1 MIKDDVQ
8 LIQRILSGDDAAF
21 TVLVRKHQKRVHA
34 LAWRKVGDFHYAE
47 EITQDTFLQVY
58 KKLATLKDPRQFSG
72 WLYVM
77 TNRIC
82 SNWMRKN
89 NPELQSLE
97 TTPMED
103 LEKSAYAHHVSEQ
116 REIESTERRHEITK
130 RLLEELP
137 ESERTVMTL
146 YYLGEMTTREISRFL
161 GVSVHTITSRLQR
174 AKRRLQQDEER
185 LVQEILGRIQLPDSL
200 IENIAQGIADMKPA
214 PLPTGKPLLPW
225 AALGAAAVLV
235 LLLLGLSNKYL
246 ARFQTPYSFEAAS
259 EPTIEIIEASI
270 ILETD
275 AKPAKRNQIGRATMT
290 GKIGSTGLHG
300 TETVS
305 TPRAP
310 VHPEETDTWMPDPA
324 LRDAIREELAL
335 PAVVPLTKERLL
347 QLRHLNAGGEGITDL
362 KGLEFAHNLVNLH
375 LGNAGNYI
383 TDLSPLATLTFL
395 THLNVGG
402 NQVANLK
409 PLTNLTHLTR
419 LSLWNNQ
426 VTDISPLSSL
436 TALTYLN
443 LADNYVSD
451 LRPLGHLVHLDE
463 LDLFDNEIV
472 DIAPLTDLKNLRHL
486 TLTDN
491 HIQNVSPLERLTQME
506 VLRIKGNPIKNL
518 WPLSNL
524 NLMDLKYDALPD
536 PTTPTPPAEAWI
548 PDPALRAAIRGELG
562 ILPDV
567 PLTKEELP
575 RLHYLD
581 ADQKGVRNIT
591 GLAFAT
597 NLRELHLSEN
607 PITDLHPLA
616 SLTQLESLDL
626 WGLSPDTLNL
636 DLRPLAE
643 LINLEKLSLGKNRI
657 ADIHLLAGLRN
668 LRTLELAHNDISDI
682 RPLAA
687 LTNLKELSLKWNKIT
702 DIHLLAKLKSL
713 RTLDLSYN
721 NISDISPLANLTQ
734 LRTLW
739 IQENLI
745 TDFTR
750 LSDLNL
756 TDLRYDA
763 VTEQT
768 RQTQASKTWMPDPA
782 LQAAVRG
789 ELGLLP
795 GVPLTK
801 EKMLRL
807 EYLYAEGRD
816 ILDITGLAFAANL
829 RELHLNKNPITDL
842 RPLVNLTKLETLHLR
857 DIVPTSGNLD
867 IHPLENLINL
877 KKLTLQRN
885 GISDISPLSRLTQLQ
900 TLGIEGNPITDL
912 SPLFGLNLTELDVSN
927 SPLTDLRQLA
937 NLTTLEYLCLEKSQ
951 ISDISPLAGLNRL
964 RILDIRYNAIENIH
978 PLAGLVTLR
987 RLWIQGNPIVDFS
1000 PLSELPLTDFRH
1012 DQVYEDPP
1020 TRGSRP

>member
-21 TVLVRKHQKRVHA
+21 TALVRKHQKSVHA

-89 NPELQSLE
+89 NPALQALE

-103 LEKSAYAHHVSEQ
+103 LEKSAYTRYVSEQ
-116 REIESTERRHEITK
+116 REIESAEHRHEIAK
-130 RLLEELP
+130 KLLEELP

-174 AKRRLQQDEER
+174 AKKRLQQDEER
-185 LVQEILGRIQLPDSL
+185 WVQEMLGHVQLPDSL
-200 IENIAQGIADMKPA
+200 IENIVQGVADMKPA
-214 PLPTGKPLLPW
+214 PTATGKPLLPW
-225 AALGAAAVLV
+225 EAFGAATILV
-235 LLLLGLSNKYL
+235 LLLLGISNKYL
-246 ARFQTPYSFEAAS
+246 SRFQRPYNFEAAS
-259 EPTIEIIEASI
+259 EPTIEIIEAPI
-270 ILETD
+270 VLQTD
-275 AKPAKRNQIGRATMT
+275 AKPAKRNQIGRATAT
-290 GKIGSTGLHG
+290 GKISSTGLHG

-305 TPRAP
+305 TPKAP
-310 VHPEETDTWMPDPA
+310 LHPEATDPWMPDPA

-335 PAVVPLTKERLL
+335 PAVVPLTKETLL
-347 QLRHLNAGGEGITDL
+347 QLRHLHTGGKGITDL

-383 TDLSPLATLTFL
+383 ADLSPLATLTSL

-409 PLTNLTHLTR
+409 PLTNLTHLTG
-419 LSLWNNQ
+419 LSLWNNR
-426 VTDISPLSSL
+426 VTDISPLSAL

-451 LRPLGHLVHLDE
+451 LRPLARLIRLDE
-463 LDLFDNEIV
+463 LDLFDNKIV

-486 TLTDN
+486 ILTDN
-491 HIQNVSPLERLTQME
+491 HIQDVSPLEGLTQMQ
-506 VLRIKGNPIKNL
+506 VLRVKGNPIKDF

-524 NLMDLKYDALPD
+524 NLIDLKYDAVLN
-536 PTTPTPPAEAWI
+536 PTAPTPPAEAWM
-548 PDPALRAAIRGELG
+548 PDPALQAAIRGELG
-562 ILPDV
+562 LLPDIL
-567 PLTKEELP
+567 LTKEHLP
-575 RLHYLD
+575 MLHYLD

-607 PITDLHPLA
+607 PITDLRPLA
-616 SLTQLESLDL
+616 NLMQLESLDL
-626 WGLSPDTLNL
+626 CGLSPDTPNL
-636 DLRPLAE
+636 DLRPLAG
-643 LINLEKLSLGKNRI
+643 LTNLEALSLGRNGI
-657 ADIHLLAGLRN
+657 ADIHLLAGLKN
-668 LRTLELAHNDISDI
+668 
-682 RPLAA
+682 
-687 LTNLKELSLKWNKIT
+687 
-702 DIHLLAKLKSL
+702 L

-721 NISDISPLANLTQ
+721 NISDIRPLANLTQ

-739 IQENLI
+739 IQENLV

-750 LSDLNL
+750 LSELNL
-756 TDLRYDA
+756 TDLKYDA
-763 VTEQT
+763 VAVQT
-768 RQTQASKTWMPDPA
+768 PQTQASEAWMPDPA
-782 LQAAVRG
+782 LRTAVRG

-801 EKMLRL
+801 EEMLKL
-807 EYLYAEGRD
+807 VYLYAEGRD
-816 ILDITGLAFAANL
+816 IRDITGLAFATNL

-842 RPLVNLTKLETLHLR
+842 RPLVSLTKLETLHLR
-857 DIVPTSGNLD
+857 DIVPISGNLD
-867 IHPLENLINL
+867 IHPLGNLINL
-877 KKLTLQRN
+877 KRLTLQRN

-912 SPLFGLNLTELDVSN
+912 SPLFRLNLRELDLSN

-987 RLWIQGNPIVDFS
+987 RLWIQGNPIRDFS
-1000 PLSELPLTDFRH
+1000 PLSGLPLTDFRH
-1012 DQVYEDPP
+1012 DQVSD
-1020 TRGSRP
+1020 R

>member
-21 TVLVRKHQKRVHA
+21 TALVRKHQKSVHA

-58 KKLATLKDPRQFSG
+58 NKLATLKDPRQFSG

-89 NPELQSLE
+89 NPALQSLE

-103 LEKSAYAHHVSEQ
+103 LEKSAYAHHLSEQ
-116 REIESTERRHEITK
+116 REIEATEHRHEIAK

-185 LVQEILGRIQLPDSL
+185 LVQEMLGRVQLPDSL
-200 IENIAQGIADMKPA
+200 IENIVQGVADMKPA
-214 PLPTGKPLLPW
+214 PPATGKPLLPW
-225 AALGAAAVLV
+225 AALGAAAILV
-235 LLLLGLSNKYL
+235 LLLLGISNKYL
-246 ARFQTPYSFEAAS
+246 ARFQRPYSFEAAS
-259 EPTIEIIEASI
+259 EPTIEIIEAPI
-270 ILETD
+270 VLETE
-275 AKPAKRNQIGRATMT
+275 AKPAKRNRIGRATMT
-290 GKIGSTGLHG
+290 GKISSTGLHG

-305 TPRAP
+305 TPKAP
-310 VHPEETDTWMPDPA
+310 LHPEATDPWMPDPA

-335 PAVVPLTKERLL
+335 PAVVPVTKETLL
-347 QLRHLNAGGEGITDL
+347 QLRHLHTGGKGITNL
-362 KGLEFAHNLVNLH
+362 KGLEFAHNLANLH

-383 TDLSPLATLTFL
+383 TDLSPLATLISL
-395 THLNVGG
+395 TYLNVGG

-409 PLTNLTHLTR
+409 PLTNLTRLTG
-419 LSLWNNQ
+419 LSLWNNR

-443 LADNYVSD
+443 LAGNYVSD
-451 LRPLGHLVHLDE
+451 LRPLAHLIHLNK

-472 DIAPLTDLKNLRHL
+472 DISPLTNLKNLRHL
-486 TLTDN
+486 ILTN
-491 HIQNVSPLERLTQME
+491 NYIQDVSPLEGLTQME
-506 VLRIKGNPIKNL
+506 VLRIKGNPIEDF

-524 NLMDLKYDALPD
+524 NLIDLKYDAIPD
-536 PTTPTPPAEAWI
+536 LTAPTPPSEAWM
-548 PDPALRAAIRGELG
+548 PDPVLRAAIRGELG

-567 PLTKEELP
+567 PLTKEKLP
-575 RLHYLD
+575 MLHYLD
-581 ADQKGVRNIT
+581 ADRKGVRNIT

-607 PITDLHPLA
+607 PITNLRPLA
-616 SLTQLESLDL
+616 NLTQLESLDL
-626 WGLSPDTLNL
+626 WGLSPDAPNL
-636 DLRPLAE
+636 DLRPLAG
-643 LINLEKLSLGKNRI
+643 LINLEELSLGKNRI
-657 ADIHLLAGLRN
+657 VDVQLLAGLRN
-668 LRTLELAHNDISDI
+668 LRTLDLSHNDISDI

-687 LTNLKELSLKWNKIT
+687 LTNLEELSLKWNRIV
-702 DIHLLAKLKSL
+702 DVQLLAELKNL

-721 NISDISPLANLTQ
+721 NISDIRPLANLTQ

-739 IQENLI
+739 IQENLV

-750 LSDLNL
+750 LSELNL
-756 TDLRYDA
+756 TDLKYDA
-763 VTEQT
+763 GTQQT
-768 RQTQASKTWMPDPA
+768 PQTQTSKAWMPDPA
-782 LQAAVRG
+782 LRAAVRG

-795 GVPLTK
+795 GVPLRK

-816 ILDITGLAFAANL
+816 ILDITGLAFATNL

-867 IHPLENLINL
+867 IHPLADLINL

-912 SPLFGLNLTELDVSN
+912 SPLFRLNLKELDLSN

-987 RLWIQGNPIVDFS
+987 RLWIQGNPIRDFS
-1000 PLSELPLTDFRH
+1000 PLSGLPLTDFRH
-1012 DQVYEDPP
+1012 DQVSD
-1020 TRGSRP
+1020 R

>member
-8 LIQRILSGDDAAF
+8 LIQRILSGDDTAF
-21 TVLVRKHQKRVHA
+21 TALVRKHQKSVHA

-89 NPELQSLE
+89 RLALQSLE
-97 TTPMED
+97 TTAMED
-103 LEKSAYAHHVSEQ
+103 LEKSAYARYVSEQ
-116 REIESTERRHEITK
+116 RETESTEHRHQIAK

-174 AKRRLQQDEER
+174 AKKRLQQDEER
-185 LVQEILGRIQLPDSL
+185 LVQEMLGRVQLPDSL
-200 IENIAQGIADMKPA
+200 IENIVQGIADVKPTPTA
-214 PLPTGKPLLPW
+214 TGKPLLPW
-225 AALGAAAVLV
+225 AAFGAATILV
-235 LLLLGLSNKYL
+235 LLLLGISNKYL
-246 ARFQTPYSFEAAS
+246 ARFQRPYNFEAAS
-259 EPTIEIIEASI
+259 EPTIEIIEAPI
-270 ILETD
+270 VLETD
-275 AKPAKRNQIGRATMT
+275 AKPAKRNQIGRATTT
-290 GKIGSTGLHG
+290 GKISGTGLHG

-305 TPRAP
+305 TPKAP
-310 VHPEETDTWMPDPA
+310 LHPEATDPWMPDPA
-324 LRDAIREELAL
+324 LRDAIREALAL
-335 PAVVPLTKERLL
+335 PVAVPLTKEALL
-347 QLRHLNAGGEGITDL
+347 QLHHLHTGGKGITDL

-383 TDLSPLATLTFL
+383 TDLSPLATLTSL

-402 NQVANLK
+402 NQVENLK
-409 PLTNLTHLTR
+409 PLTNLTHLTD
-419 LSLWNNQ
+419 LSLWNNR
-426 VTDISPLSSL
+426 VTDVSPLSSL

-443 LADNYVSD
+443 LADNYVNH
-451 LRPLGHLVHLDE
+451 LRPLARLIHLDE
-463 LDLFDNEIV
+463 LDLFGNEIV
-472 DIAPLTDLKNLRHL
+472 DIAPLTDLTNLRHL
-486 TLTDN
+486 ILTNN
-491 HIQNVSPLERLTQME
+491 HIQDISPLEGLTQME
-506 VLRIKGNPIKNL
+506 VLQIKGNPIEDL

-524 NLMDLKYDALPD
+524 NLIDLKYDAIPD
-536 PTTPTPPAEAWI
+536 LTAPTPPAEAWM
-548 PDPALRAAIRGELG
+548 PDPVLRAAVRGELG
-562 ILPDV
+562 LLPDV
-567 PLTKEELP
+567 PLTKEKLP
-575 RLHYLD
+575 MLHYLD
-581 ADQKGVRNIT
+581 ADRKGVHNIT

-597 NLRELHLSEN
+597 NLTELHLSEN
-607 PITDLHPLA
+607 PITDLRPLA
-616 SLTQLESLDL
+616 NLTQLESLDL
-626 WGLSPDTLNL
+626 WGLSPDAPNL
-636 DLRPLAE
+636 DLRPLAR

-687 LTNLKELSLKWNKIT
+687 LTNLAELSLKWNRIA
-702 DIHLLAKLKSL
+702 DIHLLAELTNL

-721 NISDISPLANLTQ
+721 NISDIRPLANLTQ

-739 IQENLI
+739 IQENPV

-750 LSDLNL
+750 LSELNL
-756 TDLRYDA
+756 TDLKYDA
-763 VTEQT
+763 GTKQT
-768 RQTQASKTWMPDPA
+768 PRAQASEAWMPDPA
-782 LQAAVRG
+782 LHAAICG

-795 GVPLTK
+795 GDPLTK

-807 EYLYAEGRD
+807 EYLYAERKG
-816 ILDITGLAFAANL
+816 IHDITGLAFATNL

-842 RPLVNLTKLETLHLR
+842 QPLVNLTNLEVLHLR
-857 DIVPTSGNLD
+857 DIAPTATAVNLD
-867 IHPLENLINL
+867 IYPLQNLINL

-885 GISDISPLSRLTQLQ
+885 GIPDISPLSRLTQLQ

-912 SPLFGLNLTELDVSN
+912 SPLFGLNLRELDVSN
-927 SPLTDLRQLA
+927 SPLIDLRQLA
-937 NLTTLEYLCLEKSQ
+937 NLTSLEYLCLEKSQ

-964 RILDIRYNAIENIH
+964 RILDIRYNAIENVH
-978 PLAGLVTLR
+978 PLAGLVALQK
-987 RLWIQGNPIVDFS
+987 LWIQGNPIRDFS
-1000 PLSELPLTDFRH
+1000 PLSGLPLTDFRH
-1012 DQVYEDPP
+1012 DQISD
-1020 TRGSRP
+1020 R

>member
-21 TVLVRKHQKRVHA
+21 TALVRKHQKSVHA

-58 KKLATLKDPRQFSG
+58 KKLATLKNPRQFSG

-82 SNWMRKN
+82 LNWLRDN
-89 NPELQSLE
+89 APALQSLE
-97 TTPMED
+97 TIPMED

-116 REIESTERRHEITK
+116 REMEATERRHEIAK
-130 RLLEELP
+130 RLLEKLP
-137 ESERTVMTL
+137 ESEQTVMTL

-174 AKRRLQQDEER
+174 AKRRLRQDEER
-185 LVQEILGRIQLPDSL
+185 LVQEMLGRVQLSNSL
-200 IENIAQGIADMKPA
+200 IENIVQSIADMKPA
-214 PLPTGKPLLPW
+214 PPATGKPLLPW
-225 AALGAAAVLV
+225 AALGAAAILV
-235 LLLLGLSNKYL
+235 LLLIGISNKYL
-246 ARFQTPYSFEAAS
+246 ARFQRPYNFEAAS
-259 EPTIEIIEASI
+259 KPTIEIIEAPI
-270 ILETD
+270 VLETD
-275 AKPAKRNQIGRATMT
+275 AKPANRNQIGRATTT
-290 GKIGSTGLHG
+290 GKISTTGLHG
-300 TETVS
+300 AETVS
-305 TPRAP
+305 TPKAP
-310 VHPEETDTWMPDPA
+310 LHPEATDPWMPDPA

-335 PAVVPLTKERLL
+335 PAMVLLTKETLL
-347 QLRHLNAGGEGITDL
+347 QLRHLHARGKGITDL

-383 TDLSPLATLTFL
+383 TDLSPIATLTSL
-395 THLNVGG
+395 IHLNVDG

-409 PLTNLTHLTR
+409 PLTNLIHLTE
-419 LSLWNNQ
+419 LSLWNNR
-426 VTDISPLSSL
+426 VTDVSPLSSL

-443 LADNYVSD
+443 LADNSVSN
-451 LRPLGHLVHLDE
+451 LRPLAHLIHLDE

-472 DIAPLTDLKNLRHL
+472 NIAPLADLRNIRHL
-486 TLTDN
+486 ILTDN
-491 HIQNVSPLERLTQME
+491 HIQDVSPLEGLTQME
-506 VLRIKGNPIKNL
+506 VLRIKGNPIEDL
-518 WPLSNL
+518 RPLSNL
-524 NLMDLKYDALPD
+524 NLIDLKYDAVPD
-536 PTTPTPPAEAWI
+536 LTAPTPPAEAWM
-548 PDPALRAAIRGELG
+548 PDPVLRAAVRGELG
-562 ILPDV
+562 ILPDI
-567 PLTKEELP
+567 PLTKEKLSM
-575 RLHYLD
+575 LHYLD
-581 ADQKGVRNIT
+581 ADRKGVHNIT

-607 PITDLHPLA
+607 PITNLRPLA
-616 SLTQLESLDL
+616 NLTQLESLDL
-626 WGLSPDTLNL
+626 WGLSPDAPNL
-636 DLRPLAE
+636 DLRPLAG
-643 LINLEKLSLGKNRI
+643 LINLEVLSLGKNRI
-657 ADIHLLAGLRN
+657 ADIHLLAGLKN

-682 RPLAA
+682 RPLTA
-687 LTNLKELSLKWNKIT
+687 LTNLEVLSLKWNKIA
-702 DIHLLAKLKSL
+702 DIHRLADLKNL

-721 NISDISPLANLTQ
+721 DISDIRPLANLTQ

-739 IQENLI
+739 IQENLVI
-745 TDFTR
+745 DFTR
-750 LSDLNL
+750 LSELNL
-756 TDLRYDA
+756 TNLKYDA

-768 RQTQASKTWMPDPA
+768 PQTQASKAWMPDPA

-795 GVPLTK
+795 SVPLTK

-816 ILDITGLAFAANL
+816 ILDITGLAFATNL

-867 IHPLENLINL
+867 IHPLGNLINL

-885 GISDISPLSRLTQLQ
+885 RISDISPLSRLTQLQ

-912 SPLFGLNLTELDVSN
+912 SPLFKLNLRELDLSN

-1000 PLSELPLTDFRH
+1000 PLSGLPLTDFRH
-1012 DQVYEDPP
+1012 DQVSD
-1020 TRGSRP
+1020 R